1 MPCGG
6 QFDGQHHT
14 PELKQ
19 QTLVMKGNKV
29 SGKLGFVEPMGSMC
43 ICGDIFWNP
52 AFYFIWKTLLSRSSF
67 YRWEFCIP
75 QLILE

>member
-43 ICGDIFWNP
+43 ICGDIF
-52 AFYFIWKTLLSRSSF
+52 
-67 YRWEFCIP
+67 
-75 QLILE
+75 